1 MIRVIYRN
9 GEEDLVT
16 PKFLDILLHLNEIDK
31 FQRTSGWVN
40 VCNAPLRGLTQ
51 GSYSGKE
58 RRRHHHSVLQP
69 FAMENQPTS
78 PSKRDLP
85 KS

>member
-1 MIRVIYRN
+1 MIRVIYKN

-16 PKFLDILLHLNEIDK
+16 PKFLDILLHLNEIDT
-31 FQRTSGWVN
+31 FQRAGDWVN
-40 VCNAPLRGLTQ
+40 VCQAPLRGRSQ

-69 FAMENQPTS
+69 FAMQNQPS
-78 PSKRDLP
+78 QHSE
-85 KS
+85 